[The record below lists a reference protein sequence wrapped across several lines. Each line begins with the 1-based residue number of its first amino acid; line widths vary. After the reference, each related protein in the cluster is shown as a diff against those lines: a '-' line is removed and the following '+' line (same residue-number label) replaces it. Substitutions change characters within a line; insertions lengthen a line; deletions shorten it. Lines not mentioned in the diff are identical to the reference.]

1 MDAIVVGRDGGVL
14 TWPKDMPED
23 ARREIEEELRAA
35 VHRDELR
42 RERWREGGSKGM
54 TRLARSFPSL
64 QDASGIDP
72 WDAMA
77 FARGA
82 FGGWQT
88 GGSRHAV
95 RFVLQVWNRDTDWR
109 KVAVEEG
116 WCSARSAKN
125 EHHPLA
131 PFNVVAALGS
141 WDQKHV
147 TAFLAWCEA
156 PFFP

>member
-1 MDAIVVGRDGGVL
+1 MDAIVVSRDGGVVS
-14 TWPKDMPED
+14 WPED
-23 ARREIEEELRAA
+23 LPEDVRREIEEELRATA
-35 VHRDELR
+35 RRDELR
-42 RERWREGGSKGM
+42 RERWGEGGYKGM

-64 QDASGIDP
+64 QDASGIEP
-72 WDAMA
+72 WDAMV

-88 GGSRHAV
+88 GGSVHAV
-95 RFVLQVWNRDTDWR
+95 RFVLQVWSRTDWR

-116 WCSARSAKN
+116 WCSARSAKK

-141 WDQKHV
+141 WDHKHV
-147 TAFLAWCEA
+147 AAFLAWCEA